1 MNCFNIHDIYDYIEG
16 SLSPQQRRELEQH
29 LSACSRCRRA
39 VEDRKLI
46 AGAASGL
53 PPFAVPDDFT
63 DRVMAR
69 IAPAQVKH
77 RLWLIILASASSL
90 LALTAMMMIAS
101 GRSAL
106 GILSGASHSFWEYVK
121 SAAVLTAKAATLL
134 TLAGKTARPL
144 FEAVYKGLSVLT
156 SFIHPGLQ
164 ILILILAM
172 GLVVSL
178 FFGMRKKFSLGD

>member
-1 MNCFNIHDIYDYIEG
+1 MNCFKINDIYDYIEG
-16 SLSPQQRRELEQH
+16 SLSPERREELERH
-29 LSACSRCRRA
+29 LSGCPRCRRA

-53 PPFAVPDDFT
+53 PPIAVPDDFT
-63 DRVMAR
+63 QRVMAR
-69 IAPAQVKH
+69 ITPAKVKAPV
-77 RLWLIILASASSL
+77 WLFILACASSF
-90 LALTAMMMIAS
+90 LALTAVVMIAF

-106 GILSGASHSFWEYVK
+106 GIISGASHSFWEYVK

-134 TLAGKTARPL
+134 TLAGKTTRPL
-144 FEAVYKGLSVLT
+144 LEAVYKGLSVLT

-164 ILILILAM
+164 IFILILAM

>member
-1 MNCFNIHDIYDYIEG
+1 MNCFKINDIYDYIEG
-16 SLSPQQRRELEQH
+16 SLSPEHQEELERH
-29 LSACSRCRRA
+29 LSVCPRCRRA

-46 AGAASGL
+46 AGAAFGL
-53 PPFAVPDDFT
+53 PPLAVPDDFT

-69 IAPAQVKH
+69 IAPAKVKH
-77 RLWLIILASASSL
+77 PAWLIILASASSL
-90 LALTAMMMIAS
+90 LALTAMVMIAS

-106 GILSGASHSFWEYVK
+106 GVLSGASHSFWEYVK

-134 TLAGKTARPL
+134 TLAGKTVRPL
-144 FEAVYKGLSVLT
+144 LEVAYKGLSVLT

-164 ILILILAM
+164 VLILILAM

-178 FFGMRKKFSLGD
+178 FFGMRKKFSVGD